1 MQHRRQ
7 MEQVMW
13 RDLGVSSHGAP
24 RRSGWARFSLLDG
37 PKLENL
43 AKLRDKMHRA
53 QPHQPR

>member
-1 MQHRRQ
+1 

-24 RRSGWARFSLLDG
+24 RRPGWARFSLLDG

-53 QPHQPR
+53 QPRQPR

>member
-1 MQHRRQ
+1 

-13 RDLGVSSHGAP
+13 WDLGASSHRAQKA
-24 RRSGWARFSLLDG
+24 RWACFSLLDRPG
-37 PKLENL
+37 LENL